1 MRVESIGGMRV
12 EGGIDRMITG
22 IRQCSRHLGRFRPM
36 GQYVGM
42 RRRWMS
48 SSMESL
54 SDDERLE
61 LEKDIKTY
69 AQKPQKQVKLE
80 DLMAFKQPVED
91 AALLRNGEQVLHDIA
106 VRLAHRLDTLRY
118 LDYLIVLNPSISQIY
133 SLYYN
138 SFRVMR
144 STDPPKTV
152 EENAKFVQVLD
163 HLVESH
169 SNTIPI
175 LAKGFYEARR
185 YISTSDSAK
194 FLDKHLRA
202 RIGTRLIASH
212 HIALTNPIGDNF
224 IGTVQMNCRPS
235 FVLNESAAFVGDICD
250 MKYGTIPQLVIDQGE
265 DIEIPYVPVHM
276 EYVFTELLKNSFR
289 AVVEHGTYNI
299 PVQATIIRTGQGVMI
314 RIRDRGGGIP
324 PPMEKEIFGFAFSTF
339 DEGEGDGFSTLNSP
353 PGGGGSSIAG
363 LGYGLPL
370 SRAYA
375 EFFGGKLQVQT
386 YHGWGTDVYVTLKSP
401 FYANKP

>member
-1 MRVESIGGMRV
+1 MLSRSLIKR
-12 EGGIDRMITG
+12 GISCCNTK
-22 IRQCSRHLGRFRPM
+22 
-36 GQYVGM
+36 V
-42 RRRWMS
+42 RWTS
-48 SSMESL
+48 TL
-54 SDDERLE
+54 TPQKNSDNIEDDGLE
-61 LEKDIKTY
+61 LEKDIK
-69 AQKPQKQVKLE
+69 QFSRKPQKHVQLE
-80 DLMAFKQPVED
+80 DLLAFKQPIKD
-91 AALLRNGEQVLHDIA
+91 TDLLQNGNRVLHDLT
-106 VRLAHRLDTLRY
+106 VRLAHRLETLRN

-144 STDPPKTV
+144 STEPPQTI
-152 EENAKFVQVLD
+152 EENTKFVQVLD

-169 SNTIPI
+169 KNTIPI

-185 YISTSDSAK
+185 YISTSDSAE
-194 FLDKHLRA
+194 FLDTHLRA

-212 HIALTNPIGDNF
+212 HINLTKPIGDNF
-224 IGTVQMNCRPS
+224 IGAVQKDCQPS
-235 FVLNESAAFVGDICD
+235 HVLRESAAFVGEITD
-250 MKYGTIPQLVIDQGE
+250 MKYGTVPHINIDQGE
-265 DIEIPYVPVHM
+265 DLQIPYVPVHM
-276 EYVFTELLKNSFR
+276 EYIFTELLKNSFR
-289 AVVEHGTYNI
+289 AVVENGTHHI
-299 PVQATIIRTGQGVMI
+299 PIQVTIIRTGQGVMV

-339 DEGEGDGFSTLNSP
+339 DEGEGDGFATLNSP

-375 EFFGGKLQVQT
+375 EFFGGKLQIQT

-401 FYANKP
+401 GFYR